1 MILPEHRGMDL
12 GGLCFLGVPLQAV
25 GLHTVD
31 QVMDSLEM
39 MVQANHVEIVSS
51 KISLQG
57 PI

>member
-1 MILPEHRGMDL
+1 MPEHRGMDL

-31 QVMDSLEM
+31 QVLDSLEM